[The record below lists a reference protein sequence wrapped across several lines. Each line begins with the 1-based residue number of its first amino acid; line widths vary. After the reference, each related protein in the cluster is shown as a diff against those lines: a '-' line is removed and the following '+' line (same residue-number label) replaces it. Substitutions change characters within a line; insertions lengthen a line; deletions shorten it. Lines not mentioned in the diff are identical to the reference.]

1 VSKPITELV
10 DELPTGGVTVM
21 VLRGLD
27 FVIPGQWNN
36 LVGFEN
42 TVKTITGE
50 DDPAYIQQVSERAL
64 WLYNDKK
71 QEQDYQRALWLY
83 QTIDSAGTALGAA
96 ALANKIGANISFLGF
111 LNQLTPKPNKAQA
124 IDLSLKLVAEL
135 VGFCL
140 INGIPGDNIGDFLA
154 ALGGY
159 GGESLMRMTALVCLD
174 GLIPLGPDFISSAL
188 STIGNLTTEELE
200 QNEGFKR
207 INDVI
212 PGDNSEGKLQFIQG
226 SFDSVKG
233 WMGDFVSQHDLTPEK
248 VVKNL
253 QGFVDITNDKL
264 DYVAAFLDMT
274 TNYYTHTGTQTLA
287 RRLIER
293 AAAEI

>member
-1 VSKPITELV
+1 MSKSITQLV
-10 DELPTGGVTVM
+10 DELPTGGITIM

-64 WLYNDKK
+64 WLYNDKN
-71 QEQDYQRALWLY
+71 EGYQRALWLY
-83 QTIDSAGTALGAA
+83 QTIDSAGTALGTA
-96 ALANKIGANISFLGF
+96 ALANKIGENISFLGF
-111 LNQLTPKPNKAQA
+111 LNQLTPKANKAQA
-124 IDLSLKLVAEL
+124 IDLSLKLVTEL

-140 INGIPGDNIGDFLA
+140 INGIPGDSIGDFLA
-154 ALGGY
+154 ALGDY

-188 STIGNLTTEELE
+188 STIENLTTKELE

-212 PGDNSEGKLQFIQG
+212 PGKNSEGKLQFVHE
-226 SFDSVKG
+226 SFGSVKG
-233 WMGDFVSQHDLTPEK
+233 WMGDFVSQHELTPEK
-248 VVKNL
+248 VIKNL

-293 AAAEI
+293 ASAEI

>member
-1 VSKPITELV
+1 MSKSITQLV
-10 DELPTGGVTVM
+10 DELPTGGITVM

-50 DDPAYIQQVSERAL
+50 DDPAYLQQVSERAL
-64 WLYNDKK
+64 WLYNDKN
-71 QEQDYQRALWLY
+71 EGYQRALWLY
-83 QTIDSAGTALGAA
+83 QSIDSAGTALGTA
-96 ALANKIGANISFLGF
+96 ALANKIGENISFLGF
-111 LNQLTPKPNKAQA
+111 LNKLTPKANKAQS
-124 IDLSLKLVAEL
+124 IDLSLKLVTEL

-140 INGIPGDNIGDFLA
+140 INGIPGDSIGDFLA
-154 ALGGY
+154 ALGDY

-188 STIGNLTTEELE
+188 STIENLTPKELE

-212 PGDNSEGKLQFIQG
+212 PGNNSESKLNFVQE
-226 SFDSVKG
+226 SFGSVKG

-293 AAAEI
+293 ASAEI

>member
-1 VSKPITELV
+1 VSKSITQLV
-10 DELPTGGVTVM
+10 DELPTGGITVM

-27 FVIPGQWNN
+27 FVIPGEWNN

-42 TVKTITGE
+42 SVRTITGE
-50 DDPAYIQQVSERAL
+50 TDPAFIQQISERAL
-64 WLYNDKK
+64 WLYNDKN
-71 QEQDYQRALWLY
+71 EGYQKALWLY
-83 QTIDSAGTALGAA
+83 QTIDNAGTALGTA
-96 ALANKIGANISFLGF
+96 ALANKIGENISFLGF
-111 LNQLTPKPNKAQA
+111 LNHLTPKANKAQT

-140 INGIPGDNIGDFLA
+140 INGIPGDSIGDFVG
-154 ALGGY
+154 ALGDY

-188 STIGNLTTEELE
+188 STIEGLTPKELD

-207 INDVI
+207 IKDVV
-212 PGDNSEGKLQFIQG
+212 PGGNSEGKLNFIQQSFG
-226 SFDSVKG
+226 SVTG

-293 AAAEI
+293 AVAEI